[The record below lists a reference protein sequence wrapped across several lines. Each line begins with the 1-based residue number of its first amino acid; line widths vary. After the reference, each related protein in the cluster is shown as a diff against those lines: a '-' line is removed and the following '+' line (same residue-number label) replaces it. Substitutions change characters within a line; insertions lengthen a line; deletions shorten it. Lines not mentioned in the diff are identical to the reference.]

1 MENKESDDTIKE
13 ILDEDRTQ
21 IRKHNRGK
29 GCLLRLL
36 IIAVILFIGF
46 YGFILFRQKMLD
58 LEAEALIRAR
68 QTLTTQAGSQD
79 SAVAEDSGDLV
90 EETLVSE
97 PTADPLLEHT
107 ATVEAQ
113 LTSVAE
119 FQQTTTPGQ

>member
-1 MENKESDDTIKE
+1 MEIKESDNTIKE

-21 IRKHNRGK
+21 IRKHKRGK
-29 GCLLRLL
+29 GCFLRLL
-36 IIAVILFIGF
+36 IIAVLLFIGF
-46 YGFILFRQKMLD
+46 YSFILFRQKMLD

-68 QTLTTQAGSQD
+68 QTLTIQAGSQE
-79 SAVAEDSGDLV
+79 SAALEDSGGSD
-90 EETLVSE
+90 EETSAGV
-97 PTADPLLEHT
+97 PTVDPLLERT